1 MNWKKIVLFLVGSIF
16 GATGIAEA
24 QQAMT
29 GPPPVLVIGR
39 EVLKPGK
46 GPAHAKWE
54 AGWPRLMAKTKWPVH
69 YLAMTSL
76 TGENRVLFFTGYGSM
91 ADWEKDQQNQE
102 KNAAFTAEN
111 DALTDKDGEFLKE
124 SRTGAFTYMPDL
136 SYQAAVPIATMRY
149 FTVVS
154 ILVKPGHGDH
164 FAEVRKMIK
173 AAHEK
178 ANLGDHYAVY
188 HMASGGSTG
197 HYLILVPMK
206 SLKEADDF
214 PAIHGKAYQDA
225 LGEDG
230 QKKVTEFNTQGV
242 ESIET
247 NFFAFSPKMSYVA
260 KEWIDADPDFWAPK
274 PKAPAKPAAKQEAPK
289 KP

>member
-1 MNWKKIVLFLVGSIF
+1 MNCKRMILFGAGLIL

-39 EVLKPGK
+39 EVVKPGK
-46 GPAHAKWE
+46 GPAHQKWE
-54 AGWPRLMAKTKWPVH
+54 TGWPRLMAKTKWPVH

-91 ADWEKDQQNQE
+91 ADWEKDQQNQD
-102 KNAAFTAEN
+102 KNASFTAEN
-111 DALTDKDGEFLKE
+111 DALNDKDGEFLKE
-124 SRTGAFTYMPDL
+124 SRTGVFTYMPDL

-149 FTVVS
+149 FTIVS

-164 FAEVRKMIK
+164 FAEVRKMVK

-178 ANLGDHYAVY
+178 ANLVDHYAVY
-188 HMASGGSTG
+188 HMVSGGSPG
-197 HYLILVPMK
+197 HYLILIPMQ

-214 PAIHGKAYQDA
+214 PAVHGKAYKDA
-225 LGEDG
+225 LGEEG
-230 QKKVTEFNTQGV
+230 QKKLEEFSSHGV
-242 ESIET
+242 ESSET
-247 NFFAFSPKMSYVA
+247 NLFAFSPKMSYVA
-260 KEWIDADPDFWAPK
+260 KEWIEADPDFWAPK
-274 PKAPAKPAAKQEAPK
+274 PKAAAKPTAKKEAPK